1 MFFDGKHLR
10 VREFISPASII
21 YHPLLKSQIMLGT
34 MDCKHEDTNYV
45 KRFWRIF
52 NSAYKE
58 ANWTIEKFNSAGW
71 CSDMADANFNRL
83 KKIYGEDEVKCLK
96 GKRLRVSL

>member
-1 MFFDGKHLR
+1 MFFDGKHGR

-21 YHPLLKSQIMLGT
+21 YHPLLKSQIMLAT
-34 MDCKHEDTNYV
+34 IYCKHEDTNCV

-58 ANWTIEKFNSAGW
+58 ANWTIGKFNPAGW
-71 CSDMADANFNRL
+71 CSDMADVNFNRL
-83 KKIYGEDEVKCLK
+83 KKIYREDELKCLK
-96 GKRLRVSL
+96 DKRLRVSL

>member
-1 MFFDGKHLR
+1 
-10 VREFISPASII
+10 
-21 YHPLLKSQIMLGT
+21 MLGT

-52 NSAYKE
+52 SSVYKE
-58 ANWTIEKFNSAGW
+58 AKFNPAGW

>member
-52 NSAYKE
+52 SSAYKE
-58 ANWTIEKFNSAGW
+58 ANWTIEKFNPGVGVVTWQMQISIG
-71 CSDMADANFNRL
+71 L
-83 KKIYGEDEVKCLK
+83 KRFTEKMKLNV
-96 GKRLRVSL
+96 